1 METSKCMEQK
11 NKSTTTTL
19 TNTNKINL
27 KNGNR

>member
-11 NKSTTTTL
+11 NKSTTTL